1 MSYSRINA
9 FYYQLTEFVERF
21 KPGFINQAWVKKVRD
36 NCRPD
41 WAEWRTHLVMINLE
55 DQVEELHELW
65 SIEEFEKNLPI
76 YSEKAP
82 DGSEAQELLGGS
94 MRIKSSWWEGKNGSF
109 DEPPKKP

>member
-1 MSYSRINA
+1 MDTVSYSRINA

-65 SIEEFEKNLPI
+65 KIEEFEKALPI
-76 YSEKAP
+76 YSEKAS
-82 DGSEAQELLGGS
+82 DGSEAQELLGGERRVTS
-94 MRIKSSWWEGKNGSF
+94 PWNSDKS
-109 DEPPKKP
+109 